1 MFTVKV
7 VTVVCC
13 YPPPPTP
20 LHIVFGIMWLW
31 ALPAKVF
38 SAQDLIVKVF
48 NNKEL
53 AMVFAPFSR
62 DSSFWRPADAC
73 SFASKLV
80 TIWLSK
86 SYRQQRAQLGPA
98 TGRSPLSPTGG

>member
-1 MFTVKV
+1 
-7 VTVVCC
+7 
-13 YPPPPTP
+13 
-20 LHIVFGIMWLW
+20 
-31 ALPAKVF
+31 
-38 SAQDLIVKVF
+38 
-48 NNKEL
+48 
-53 AMVFAPFSR
+53 MVFAPFSR